1 MFNRLRK
8 DIAKN
13 VADSSEYRTTI
24 KPKDG
29 NVHVMMVDSF
39 AGLGEG
45 STIQIEE
52 KYSNQIN
59 EFLDTLQN
67 KGYEIV
73 DVKFNSVP
81 IQRMTSNMKYQTLIL
96 YK

>member
-13 VADSSEYRTTI
+13 VADSSEYRNTI

-29 NVHVMMVDSF
+29 NVHIMMIDSF

-45 STIQIEE
+45 STIQIE
-52 KYSNQIN
+52 
-59 EFLDTLQN
+59 
-67 KGYEIV
+67 
-73 DVKFNSVP
+73 
-81 IQRMTSNMKYQTLIL
+81 
-96 YK
+96 

>member
-1 MFNRLRK
+1 MFNGLRK
-8 DIAKN
+8 DVAKN
-13 VADSSEYRTTI
+13 VVDSSEYKNTI

-29 NVHVMMVDSF
+29 NVHVMMIDSF

-45 STIQIEE
+45 YTIQIEE

-73 DVKFNSVP
+73 DVKLNSVP
-81 IQRMTSNMKYQTLIL
+81 IQKMTSNMKYQTLIL

>member
-1 MFNRLRK
+1 MFGKIRK
-8 DIAKN
+8 EAAKSIL
-13 VADSSEYRTTI
+13 DSSEYKNTI
-24 KPKDG
+24 KPKNG
-29 NVHVMMVDSF
+29 NIHVMMVDSF

-81 IQRMTSNMKYQTLIL
+81 IQKMTSNMKYQTLIL